1 MPTDYFLEELPDG
14 GALQPTDLMHVQR
27 NVNGTWTDFQ
37 IEHGNVRGD
46 NVHVI
51 DVTVTDAEF
60 TANTFVLATSGVGEA
75 FVVIDPPIAWVTV
88 GVPTGVLE
96 TIDVSNGGGGDVQ
109 ANFTNTDPLTIA
121 PLNTFNIDLIGSGQ
135 LVLQRSSGLVTA
147 GADIRIRVTYILI
160 DI

>member
-27 NVNGTWTDFQ
+27 NVSGTWTDYQ

-46 NVHVI
+46 NVQVI

-60 TANTFVLATSGVGEA
+60 TANTFILSP
-75 FVVIDPPIAWVTV
+75 FVAGKGFVIIDPPIAWVTV
-88 GVPTGVLE
+88 PAPTLASEAVL
-96 TIDVSNGGGGDVQ
+96 VSSGSGQDVQ
-109 ANFTNTDPLTIA
+109 ANFTNSETLTIV
-121 PLNTFNIDLIGSGQ
+121 PLNSFNQDVLSGD
-135 LVLQRSSGLVTA
+135 LVLQRSAGLGTA
-147 GADIRIRVTYILI
+147 AADIRIRVTFIVI